1 MEKRLNDLVARL
13 SNGQLDRREFL
24 TRMAL
29 IPGGVAAAAA
39 VLPMLPAETAHA
51 QFGPPPFSPAE
62 GERRHARIR
71 AMMADKGLDC
81 MIIPH
86 RAGDGVNLLQYANY
100 VSGGGFF
107 IFGDGAVVFPLEGD
121 PIAVANRFP
130 SPWISRSKPVVFE
143 DGVQVPMGHQ
153 IVEAVEELGLE
164 NSTIG
169 VVGTV
174 TGSEGLNEFI
184 NDGLVTYST
193 WAAVVAGLPNAEFV
207 DISGD
212 FGVLMAVKSEEEITA
227 CVNAALIGEGLH
239 EMMIETTHVGMDT
252 GELRENVALHL
263 LRNGATADVQA
274 AFFPPGPIPDG
285 YVFNSEYGIIHDGG
299 YCQVT
304 LCMVVG
310 AMSARM
316 EALTEVAHELM
327 DYGAEHLRAGK
338 RFGDLMEEME
348 GISRRS
354 GYWHRVPHIHGLLP
368 MILVGPVFPA
378 ENAPGSRTLG
388 ADVEVQE
395 GMLFS
400 FEPGANEGRMASAKV
415 GATAVVTAD
424 GLDIF
429 NTIGTRVQQV
439 Q

>member
-1 MEKRLNDLVARL
+1 MEKRVNDLIANLSSGRL
-13 SNGQLDRREFL
+13 GRREFL
-24 TRMAL
+24 TRMTA
-29 IPGGVAAAAA
+29 IPGGVAATAA
-39 VLPMLPAETAHA
+39 VLPALLAETAQA
-51 QFGPPPFSPAE
+51 QSGPPPFSPAE
-62 GERRHARIR
+62 GERRHGRIR
-71 AMMADKGLDC
+71 AMMAEQGLDC

-100 VSGGGFF
+100 VAGGGFF

-121 PIAVANRFP
+121 PVTVANRFP
-130 SPWISRSKPVVFE
+130 SPWISRAKPVVFE
-143 DGVQVPMGHQ
+143 DGVQVPLGHQ
-153 IVEAVEELGLE
+153 IIEAVEELGMA
-164 NSTIG
+164 NGTIG

-193 WAAVVAGLPNAEFV
+193 WATVVAGLPNAEFV

-212 FGVLMAVKSEEEITA
+212 FGVLMSVKSEEEIAA
-227 CVNAALIGEGLH
+227 CAQAALVGERLH
-239 EMMIETTHVGMDT
+239 EMLIETTHVGMDS
-252 GELRENVALHL
+252 GEFRENVALHL
-263 LRNGATADVQA
+263 MRNGATADVQA
-274 AFFPPGPIPDG
+274 AFLPPGPIPDG
-285 YVFNSEYGIIHDGG
+285 FVFNSEYGIIHRGG

-304 LCMVVG
+304 LCLVVG
-310 AMSARM
+310 TMSAQM
-316 EALTEVAHELM
+316 EALAEVAHELM

-338 RFGDLMEEME
+338 RFGDLMDEME
-348 GISRRS
+348 GISRQS

-368 MILVGPVFPA
+368 MVLVGPVFPG

-400 FEPGANEGRMASAKV
+400 FEPSANQGRTASAKV

-424 GLDIF
+424 GLRLF
-429 NTIGTRVQQV
+429 NTIGTRVRKV
-439 Q
+439 